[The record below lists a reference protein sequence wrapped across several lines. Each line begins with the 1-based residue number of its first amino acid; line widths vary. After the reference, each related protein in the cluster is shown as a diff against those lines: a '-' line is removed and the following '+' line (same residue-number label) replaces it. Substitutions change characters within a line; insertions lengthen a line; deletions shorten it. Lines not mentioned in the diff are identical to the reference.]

1 MLTISDFQFI
11 VGGKNMIYGYIRCS
25 TKKQNESRQLEALHR
40 YGLTDEQIIIDKES
54 GKISTDER
62 TRYSTL
68 RVMLRDGD
76 VLVIDA
82 LDRLG
87 RTKQNI
93 KEEIE
98 SLKKKGV
105 RLVILSLPTTAVEP
119 AEGQEWVVDL
129 VTNLLIEVYASIAEQ
144 ELVEKERR
152 TRAGI
157 ELAKAEGKYKGRKP
171 IDYDEKQLAKCYQ
184 RWKSGGIKTSEF
196 QKLLGLKPNTFYRAI
211 ARYENEINQ

>member
-1 MLTISDFQFI
+1 
-11 VGGKNMIYGYIRCS
+11 MIYGYIRCS

-98 SLKKKGV
+98 YLKKKGV

-171 IDYDEKQLAKCYQ
+171 IEYDSERLATLYP
-184 RWKSGGIKTSEF
+184 RWKAGAIKTHEMCE
-196 QKLLGLKPNTFYRAI
+196 LLHLKKNTFYRAVEK
-211 ARYENEINQ
+211 YEIKLKQCS

>member
-1 MLTISDFQFI
+1 
-11 VGGKNMIYGYIRCS
+11 MIYGYIRCS

-171 IDYDEKQLAKCYQ
+171 IDYDEKLLIKCYP
-184 RWKSGGIKTSEF
+184 RWKAGGIKTAEF
-196 QKLLGLKPNTFYRAI
+196 RKLLGLKANTFYRAI
-211 ARYENEINQ
+211 EKYEKHYGGS